1 MKNITQRKFFII
13 YDILLLIAI
22 EIFMILAVNLT
33 AENGS
38 MVTGIVTI
46 FLSPFLGSM
55 LVMTSIKKYIGKFIE
70 NNFNKVFLINNILI
84 YILGYVLILKFNI
97 VLLSTYTIGAVI
109 GYLINVK
116 IIEKIKD
123 ENTKKE
129 DFFEKEKKI
138 KEYEFER
145 FNSENIQQFL
155 KINHIINVQFLV
167 ANIRPIKK
175 KYILCKRTIKLP
187 TYMVCFDD
195 KYMYFF
201 ELIKKT
207 KKYIEKGY
215 LLEMDKIKVERAKEK
230 LWEYALELEFGE
242 GNIFNLYIP
251 KIYLGLDVQK
261 ENSKKIFEKIIN
273 THKNIGDEEEKN
285 K

>member
-22 EIFMILAVNLT
+22 EIFMILAINLT
-33 AENGS
+33 VESKS
-38 MVTGIVTI
+38 MIIGIVTI

-55 LVMTSIKKYIGKFIE
+55 LVMTSVKKYIGKFIE
-70 NNFNKVFLINNILI
+70 NNFNKVFLISNILV
-84 YILGYVLILKFNI
+84 YILGYALVLKFNI
-97 VLLSTYTIGAVI
+97 VLLSTYIMGAAI

-116 IIEKIKD
+116 RIQKIKD
-123 ENTKKE
+123 KNTEEEN
-129 DFFEKEKKI
+129 FFENEKKI
-138 KEYEFER
+138 KEYEFEK
-145 FNSENIQQFL
+145 FKSENIQQFL
-155 KINHIINVQFLV
+155 KINHIINVQFLI
-167 ANIRPIKK
+167 AKIRPIKK
-175 KYILCKRTIKLP
+175 KYILCKKQIKLP
-187 TYMVCFDD
+187 TYLVCFDD

-207 KKYIEKGY
+207 KKYTEKGY
-215 LLEMDKIKVERAKEK
+215 LLEMDKIKVKMAEEK
-230 LWEYALELEFGE
+230 FLKYKLELEFEE

-261 ENSKKIFEKIIN
+261 ENSKKIFKKMIN
-273 THKNIGDEEEKN
+273 THKNIGNEEEKN

>member
-13 YDILLLIAI
+13 YDILLLLAI
-22 EIFMILAVNLT
+22 EIFMILAINLT
-33 AENGS
+33 AENKS
-38 MVTGIVTI
+38 MITGIVTI

-55 LVMTSIKKYIGKFIE
+55 LVMTSIKKYIGEFIE
-70 NNFNKVFLINNILI
+70 NNFNKVFLISNILI
-84 YILGYVLILKFNI
+84 YLLGYVLVLKFNI

-109 GYLINVK
+109 GYLINTK
-116 IIEKIKD
+116 IIAKIKVK
-123 ENTKKE
+123 NMKKE
-129 DFFEKEKKI
+129 NFFENEKKI
-138 KEYEFER
+138 KEYEFEK
-145 FNSENIQQFL
+145 FNSKNIQQFL
-155 KINHIINVQFLV
+155 KINHMIGMKFLV

-175 KYILCKRTIKLP
+175 KYILWKRSIKLP
-187 TYMVCFDD
+187 TYMICFDD

-230 LWEYALELEFGE
+230 FLEYALELEFGE

-251 KIYLGLDVQK
+251 KMYLGLDVQK
-261 ENSKKIFEKIIN
+261 ENSKEIFEKIIN
-273 THKNIGDEEEKN
+273 IHKNIGDEEEKN